1 MTMDCL
7 FCKIAQQQIP
17 ATIIYQDEHVVAF
30 RDISPQAPVHALVI
44 PRRHIT
50 TLNDLQPTDAD
61 LLGRMIIAAQQI
73 AAQDGIAESGFRLAM
88 NCNSDGGQTVYHIH
102 LHVLG
107 GRAMHWPPG

>member
-17 ATIIYQDEHVVAF
+17 ATIIYQDEHLVAF